1 MMAKEGIFIPSEYHV
16 DIQDMF
22 KTDPNYRDGLAKLGG
37 VIIDDSYKK
46 MMNCPSGMHDKWAW
60 KPIAMSSLRYAALD
74 GYVSYQ
80 LYNRLITIREG
91 LRLGRPILNDKLY
104 VQSKGGKTYKWLKAN
119 TETTFEKRGRLVGRM
134 HTLVVVLV
142 HRRRR
147 QTTISGI
154 SQPSSERK
162 LSGIKPDN

>member
-22 KTDPNYRDGLAKLGG
+22 KTDPNYRDSLAKLGG

-60 KPIAMSSLRYAALD
+60 KPIAMSGVRYAALD

-91 LRLGRPILNDKLY
+91 LRPGRTILNDKLY

-119 TETTFEKRGRLVGRM
+119 AETTFEKRGK
-134 HTLVVVLV
+134 T
-142 HRRRR
+142 
-147 QTTISGI
+147 S
-154 SQPSSERK
+154 
-162 LSGIKPDN
+162 